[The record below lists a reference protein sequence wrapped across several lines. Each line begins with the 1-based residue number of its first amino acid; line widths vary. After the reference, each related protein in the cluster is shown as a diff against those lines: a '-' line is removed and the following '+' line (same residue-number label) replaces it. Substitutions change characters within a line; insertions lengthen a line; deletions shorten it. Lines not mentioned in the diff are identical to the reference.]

1 VTEDLTEQFEGY
13 RDHLHAVAYRMLG
26 SPVEADDAVQE
37 AWLRLQ
43 RADPSAIDNLG
54 GWLTTVV
61 GRLCLD
67 QLRARKPLDS
77 RVPPEA
83 TQPDPEEEALHVDAV
98 GQALLVILDRLA
110 PAERLA
116 FVLHDLFDVPFDRI
130 AGMLDRSPAAA
141 RQLAS
146 RARRR
151 LQKPVPANGAGAR
164 QHAAVS
170 AFLAAARDG
179 DFEAL
184 LDLLDP
190 DVVVRAGT
198 VTVTG
203 RDAVA
208 EQAVLFARRSQYAI
222 IMPIR
227 GMPGIVIAP
236 RGQVVTAL
244 VFTVSGARIRS
255 MDVLEGGE
263 SASRRTQ
270 TARAAA
276 RPPRARWSAGGLSG

>member
-1 VTEDLTEQFEGY
+1 MTEKLAEQFEGY
-13 RDHLHAVAYRMLG
+13 RDHLHAVAHRMLG
-26 SPVEADDAVQE
+26 SAAEADDAVQDV
-37 AWLRLQ
+37 WLRLQ

-61 GRLCLD
+61 ARLCLD
-67 QLRARKPLDS
+67 QLRARKPFDS
-77 RVPPEA
+77 GVPPEA
-83 TQPDPEEEALHVDAV
+83 GRSDPEEEALHVDAV

-130 AGMLDRSPAAA
+130 AGILDRSPAAT

-151 LQKPVPANGAGAR
+151 VQEPAPAGG
-164 QHAAVS
+164 HAANHAANHAAAVH

-179 DFEAL
+179 DFDAL
-184 LDLLDP
+184 LELLDP
-190 DVVVRAGT
+190 GVVVRAGT

-208 EQAVLFARRSQYAI
+208 AQALVFARRSQYAI

-227 GMPGIVIAP
+227 GMAGIAVAP
-236 RGQVVTAL
+236 RGRVVTAL
-244 VFTVSGARIRS
+244 TFTVAGTQIRS
-255 MDVLEGGE
+255 IEVLE
-263 SASRRTQ
+263 
-270 TARAAA
+270 
-276 RPPRARWSAGGLSG
+276 P

>member
-1 VTEDLTEQFEGY
+1 MTEDLTEQFEGY
-13 RDHLHAVAYRMLG
+13 RDHLRAVAYRMLG
-26 SPVEADDAVQE
+26 SPAEADDAVQE

-67 QLRARKPLDS
+67 QLRARKPFDS

-83 TQPDPEEEALHVDAV
+83 TQSDPEEEALHVDAV

-116 FVLHDLFDVPFDRI
+116 FVLHDLFDVPFGRV
-130 AGMLDRSPAAA
+130 AEVLDRSPAAA

-151 LQKPVPANGAGAR
+151 IQEPVPADGHGAR
-164 QHAAVS
+164 HHAAVS
-170 AFLAAARDG
+170 AFLAASRDG
-179 DFEAL
+179 DFTAL
-184 LDLLDP
+184 LELLDP
-190 DVVVRAGT
+190 DVVVRAAT

-208 EQAVLFARRSQYAI
+208 GQALMFARRSQYAI
-222 IMPIR
+222 IMPIH
-227 GMPGIVIAP
+227 GMAGIAVAP
-236 RGQVVTAL
+236 RGLVVNAL
-244 VFTVSGARIRS
+244 TFRTEGGRIRS
-255 MDVLEGGE
+255 IEVIE
-263 SASRRTQ
+263 A
-270 TARAAA
+270 
-276 RPPRARWSAGGLSG
+276 

>member
-1 VTEDLTEQFEGY
+1 VTVTEQFEGY

-26 SPVEADDAVQE
+26 SAADADDAVQE

-43 RADPSAIDNLG
+43 RADGSAIDNLG

-77 RVPPEA
+77 GVPPEGS
-83 TQPDPEEEALHVDAV
+83 QSDPEEEALHVDAV

-130 AGMLDRSPAAA
+130 AGILDRSPAAA

-151 LQKPVPANGAGAR
+151 FQEPAPVDGHGAR
-164 QHAAVS
+164 HHAAVS
-170 AFLAAARDG
+170 AFLAASRDG
-179 DFEAL
+179 NFDAL
-184 LDLLDP
+184 LELLDP
-190 DVVVRAGT
+190 DVVVRAGA

-208 EQAVLFARRSQYAI
+208 EQALVFARRSQYAI
-222 IMPIR
+222 IMPIH
-227 GMPGIVIAP
+227 GMAGIAVAP
-236 RGQVVTAL
+236 RGRVVTAL
-244 VFTVSGARIRS
+244 TFTVAGDRIRS
-255 MDVLEGGE
+255 IEV
-263 SASRRTQ
+263 
-270 TARAAA
+270 TA
-276 RPPRARWSAGGLSG
+276 P

>member
-1 VTEDLTEQFEGY
+1 MTAELTEQFEGY
-13 RDHLHAVAYRMLG
+13 RDHLHAVAYRMLD
-26 SPVEADDAVQE
+26 SAAEADDAVQD

-67 QLRARKPLDS
+67 QLRARKPFDS
-77 RVPPEA
+77 RVLPEA
-83 TQPDPEEEALHVDAV
+83 SQSDPEEEALHVDAV

-116 FVLHDLFDVPFDRI
+116 FVLHDLFDVPFGRV
-130 AGMLDRSPAAA
+130 AEVLDRSPAAA

-151 LQKPVPANGAGAR
+151 VQEPAPADGHGAR
-164 QHAAVS
+164 HHAAVS
-170 AFLAAARDG
+170 AFLAASRDG
-179 DFEAL
+179 DFDAL
-184 LDLLDP
+184 LELLDP

-208 EQAVLFARRSQYAI
+208 GQALMFARRSQYAI

-227 GMPGIVIAP
+227 GMAGIAVAP
-236 RGQVVTAL
+236 RGRVVNALTFLTA
-244 VFTVSGARIRS
+244 GGRIRS
-255 MDVLEGGE
+255 IEVIE
-263 SASRRTQ
+263 A
-270 TARAAA
+270 
-276 RPPRARWSAGGLSG
+276 